1 MVSNPKESEPQYRL
15 GLVLSGGGVRGAA
28 HIGAIKA
35 LEELG
40 IWVDVVSGTS
50 AGAIVGAFYA
60 AGFPT
65 EEILLFFKET
75 PLFHWTKLSWTKP
88 GLVDTDQFLPVLRR
102 YFPKDDFGDLLKPLY
117 ITATDL
123 VEAEEVAFS
132 QGPLIKPILASAAFP
147 VVFSPVK
154 IGDNLYADGGILNNF
169 PVEPIKKQCRALLGI
184 HVHAMRTLEAGAIDS
199 SIRLMH
205 RAFEIVSTRSSLR
218 KFDQCDLVIN
228 PQELDRYFIF
238 NTSQIQEIYELG
250 YQATMKDALKIQK
263 LYQQISPAKL

>member
-1 MVSNPKESEPQYRL
+1 MVSKSPDSKPKYRL

-28 HIGAIKA
+28 HIGALKA

-65 EEILLFFKET
+65 EEILTFFKET
-75 PLFHWTKLSWTKP
+75 PLFHWSKLSWNKP
-88 GLVDTDQFLPVLRR
+88 GLVDTDQFVRVLRR
-102 YFPKDDFGDLLKPLY
+102 YFPKDDFEDLLKPLY

-123 VEAEEVAFS
+123 VEAEEITFHK
-132 QGPLIKPILASAAFP
+132 GRLIKTILASAAFP

-154 IGDNLYADGGILNNF
+154 IGDKVYADGGILNNF
-169 PVEPIKKQCRALLGI
+169 PVEPIRDQCRGILGI
-184 HVHAMRTLEAGAIDS
+184 HVHAMRKLEADAIDS

-205 RAFEIVSTRSSLR
+205 RAFEIVSTRSSLL
-218 KFDQCDLVIN
+218 KFQLCDHVIN

-238 NTSQIQEIYELG
+238 NTSQIQDIYELG
-250 YQATMKDALKIQK
+250 YKATMKDALKIQR
-263 LYQQISPAKL
+263 LYEKVSTAKM